1 MATCT
6 RCVRPL
12 PRFCIICEV
21 TPPAT
26 SRSKSVCM
34 CAHAPGHPA
43 SHHGAATAPLART
56 CRSRQSP
63 QPGSLLALPQA
74 DSGELWRNRHI
85 PYRVMFVCRLR
96 EYCAGPHRGAGGRDP
111 SAPQSG
117 ESAALS
123 ACTCI
128 PTVGLDLDSY
138 GSRTGC
144 RLFGPLHSPASL
156 VEICHDFVVRTLA

>member
-1 MATCT
+1 
-6 RCVRPL
+6 
-12 PRFCIICEV
+12 
-21 TPPAT
+21 
-26 SRSKSVCM
+26 M
-34 CAHAPGHPA
+34 CAHAPILPA
-43 SHHGAATAPLART
+43 IMARRRPRWRAPAE
-56 CRSRQSP
+56 
-63 QPGSLLALPQA
+63 A
-74 DSGELWRNRHI
+74 DSHRSQAACSPFRRQTLANSGETAISLIVLCLFAGFRR
-85 PYRVMFVCRLR
+85 
-96 EYCAGPHRGAGGRDP
+96 YCAGPHRGAGGRDP

-123 ACTCI
+123 ACI